1 MSRIRIKN
9 FGPIRDGYL
18 DNDGWLDIK
27 KVTVF
32 IGDQGS
38 GKSTVAKL
46 ISTFMWMEKAMNRGD
61 LDIRTGADILKIIAW
76 HRLKDYFNFD
86 NQNFEIEFEGDKR
99 KISYSTKNS
108 PPKIDQIESSNYI
121 VPKISYV
128 PAERNFLS
136 SIKNA
141 FVVSGGLPDA
151 LASFSEELREAQEY
165 LNGQKIDLPFKR
177 FNYEYDIFSEIS
189 YVAGDGYR
197 INLLDASSGLQSIIP
212 LFLVS
217 RHQSMKILWDNDP
230 SIAKISANNSVRR
243 NREISDLLLDNSWSI
258 EEKTKKTEEIFAKYH
273 NKCFIN
279 IVEEPEQNLYPAS
292 QQAILNSLLEF
303 NNMSMG
309 NKLVMTTHS
318 PYLINYLT
326 LAVKAFKVRETLT
339 TQLKSADEKIK
350 EIVPIASLLN
360 PDDLVIYELNAEKGT
375 ITKLEEYKGLPSDEN
390 FLNKSLEESNELF
403 AQLQEIEKGW
413 R

>member
-1 MSRIRIKN
+1 M
-9 FGPIRDGYL
+9 
-18 DNDGWLDIK
+18 
-27 KVTVF
+27 
-32 IGDQGS
+32 
-38 GKSTVAKL
+38 
-46 ISTFMWMEKAMNRGD
+46 
-61 LDIRTGADILKIIAW
+61 GADILKIIAW

>member
-61 LDIRTGADILKIIAW
+61 LDIRMGADILKIIAW